1 MSPFIAMTTWHL
13 LIEPAPLKGAFNMA
27 VDEFLFMSAEGAK
40 RTFLRF
46 YQWERPTASLGAT
59 QNVEKVIDLDFC
71 RHHGLDVVRRI
82 TGGKLV
88 LHHREITYSICSS
101 DEATFTP
108 TLAGSYKLISR
119 ALLRGLEKMGIRPSP
134 AEQAP
139 PFYAKSDLPCFSYP
153 ARDEIEVDGKKIVGS
168 AQKRTGTR
176 FLQHGSI
183 PLAHDE
189 GLLKAVSLRGAD
201 PAEIRMTSLSEVLG
215 RPVDFAW
222 AVERLAAGFE
232 ESFGIRCEPLAF
244 GDGDLDRI
252 RVLQR
257 ARYEDEEWTLRGR
270 ARIPAAAGL
279 DS

>member
-1 MSPFIAMTTWHL
+1 MKTWHL
-13 LIEPAPLKGAFNMA
+13 LIEPAPLTGSLNMA
-27 VDEFLFMSAEGAK
+27 VDDFLFHSAVSTG

-46 YQWERPTASLGAT
+46 YQWQRPTASLGAT
-59 QNVEKVIDLDFC
+59 QNVAKVIDLDFC
-71 RHHGLDVVRRI
+71 RNHGIDVVRRI

-119 ALLRGLEKMGIRPSP
+119 ALLRGLEKMGIRPSS

-139 PFYAKSDLPCFSYP
+139 PFYAKSDLPCFSHP
-153 ARDEIEVDGKKIVGS
+153 ARDEIEVDGKKIIGS
-168 AQKRTGTR
+168 AQKRTGSR

-222 AVERLAAGFE
+222 AVERLAVGFKE
-232 ESFGIRCEPLAF
+232 FFGVRFEPLAF
-244 GDGDLDRI
+244 GAEDLVRI
-252 RVLQR
+252 RDIQR
-257 ARYEDEEWTLRGR
+257 SKYDDEEWTLRGR
-270 ARIPAAAGL
+270 TRVGAPTDL

>member
-1 MSPFIAMTTWHL
+1 MTTWHL
-13 LIEPAPLKGAFNMA
+13 LIEPAPLNGAFNMA
-27 VDEFLFMSAEGAK
+27 VDDFLFHSAESTG

-59 QNVEKVIDLDFC
+59 QNVAKVINLGFC
-71 RHHGLDVVRRI
+71 RNHGIDVVRRI

-101 DEATFTP
+101 DAATFTP

-119 ALLRGLEKMGIRPSP
+119 ALVHGLEKMGIRP
-134 AEQAP
+134 AAADQAP
-139 PFYAKSDLPCFSYP
+139 PFYAKSDLPCFSHP
-153 ARDEIEVDGKKIVGS
+153 AQDEIEVEGKKIVGS

-183 PLAHDE
+183 PLSHDE
-189 GLLKAVSLRGAD
+189 GLLKSVSLLGAD

-215 RPVDFAW
+215 KPVDFGW

-232 ESFGIRCEPLAF
+232 AFFGVRFESMAF
-244 GDGDLDRI
+244 GGGDLDHI

-257 ARYEDEEWTLRGR
+257 AKYEDEEWTLRGR
-270 ARIPAAAGL
+270 IPAVAATGL